1 MKYFLPA
8 FVFILIS
15 LTSSAQ
21 ERSNGVVK
29 GILIDTVNQPI
40 EGAVISLLHAVDLR
54 LLKTG
59 FSEADGS
66 YEFSGLASDSVK
78 LLVALPGFRTYTSET
93 FFMGESAVI
102 TRSVVVLET
111 EGKKLDEVVVVTKLP
126 FVERKI
132 DRTVVN
138 PEALISNAGS
148 TALDVLAKSPGILV
162 EENGDIRLKGKS
174 GVMVYVDD
182 KPTWLSGT
190 ALESFLKS
198 LPAEAIKQIE
208 IMTNPP
214 AHYDAAGNSG
224 IINIKTKRNKLRG
237 FNGNFSANYAQG
249 RYARTNDNAALSFS
263 GKKLAVFSN
272 LSYGIHNGFH
282 DLTIQRRYKDE
293 QGNTQSI
300 FDQNTYMRRH
310 AETFNGRIG
319 VDYYASER
327 TTIGAS
333 LRGLQNNSAN
343 TSFNKAVFLGPD
355 YGLTSR
361 VIADNS
367 ETSQFK
373 NATANLNL
381 RHQIDSVGQSVTVDL
396 DYVTYVTRTRQ
407 SYKNDVWLPDG
418 TNTYSDRQSGDL
430 PSVIH
435 IYAFKSDYIKPLR
448 KNAKLDAGIKVSS
461 TQTDNQAIYTIT
473 QNDVERD
480 NYDLSNHFKYDEL
493 ISAAYLN
500 YNKGFKR
507 LDLQAGLRLEST
519 QLQGQQLGNAMK
531 PASAFNRDYNS
542 LFPTL
547 YLSYK
552 LGTAANHL
560 LNLSYGRRVNRPY
573 YQDLNPFISPLDKY
587 TFYEGNPYLRPT
599 FANNVSLAYS
609 YKNLF
614 TTTFSYN
621 NTDNQIQETIEIREG
636 IYYSRPGNIASSV
649 QYNLSLEGSV
659 PIQKWLT
666 FNFYTEAQH
675 ARYQSR
681 LYTETL
687 DSRGTY
693 WFVSGSTI
701 FNIKKGW
708 SAELS
713 GQYITNF
720 IDSQFWFGD
729 YGYINVAAQ
738 KKILKDKGTLKL
750 SLNDALF
757 TNRIRG
763 RINNLRMTDANW
775 FGPRDT
781 RVASLTFSYRFGK
794 VQNTK
799 ARHNST
805 GSETEQGRVKG

>member
-1 MKYFLPA
+1 MKHYLLA
-8 FVFILIS
+8 FISILIA
-15 LTSSAQ
+15 LTNRAQ
-21 ERSNGVVK
+21 EHSSITLK
-29 GILIDTVNQPI
+29 GTLRDESNQPV
-40 EGAVISLLHAVDLR
+40 EGAVVSLLRSPDLQ

-59 FSEADGS
+59 FSETDGS
-66 YEFSGLASDSVK
+66 YELSGLSADSVR
-78 LLVALPGFRTYTSET
+78 LLVALPGFQTYTSET
-93 FFMGESAVI
+93 FLIGGSGVLQHPVI
-102 TRSVVVLET
+102 ALKT
-111 EGKKLDEVVVVTKLP
+111 EGKKLDEVTVVTKLP

-138 PEALISNAGS
+138 PEALISNAGG
-148 TALDVLAKSPGILV
+148 TALDVLSKSPGIMV
-162 EENGDIRLKGKS
+162 EENGDIKLKGKS

-182 KPTWLSGT
+182 KPTFLSGA
-190 ALESFLKS
+190 ALESYLKS

-224 IINIKTKRNKLRG
+224 IINIKTKRSKLRG
-237 FNGNFSANYAQG
+237 INGNVSVNYAQG

-263 GKKLAVFSN
+263 GKKLAIFSN

-293 QGNTQSI
+293 AGNTQSI

-310 AETFNGRIG
+310 SETFNGRIG
-319 VDYYASER
+319 ADYYLNDR

-333 LRGLQNNSAN
+333 LRGLQNSSDN

-355 YGLTSR
+355 YDLTSR
-361 VIADNS
+361 VIADNG
-367 ETSQFK
+367 ETSLFG

-381 RHQIDSVGQSVTVDL
+381 RQQIDSLGQSITADL
-396 DYVTYVTRTRQ
+396 DYVTYSTRTRQ

-435 IYAFKSDYIKPLR
+435 IYAFKSDYVKPLK
-448 KNAKLDAGIKVSS
+448 KNAKFDAGIKASF
-461 TQTDNQAIYTIT
+461 TQTDNEAIYTIT
-473 QNDVERD
+473 QNDIERD

-500 YNKGFKR
+500 YSKGFKR
-507 LDLQAGLRLEST
+507 FDVQAGLRFEST
-519 QLQGQQLGNAMK
+519 QLQGRQLGNAMK
-531 PASAFNRDYNS
+531 PASEFNRDYNS

-552 LGTAANHL
+552 LDTAANHL
-560 LNLSYGRRVNRPY
+560 VNLSYGRRVNRPY

-599 FANNVSLAYS
+599 FANNVALAYS
-609 YKNLF
+609 YKSFF

-649 QYNLSLEGSV
+649 QYNLSVEGSV
-659 PIQKWLT
+659 PVEKWLT
-666 FNFYTEAQH
+666 FNFYTEVQH
-675 ARYQSR
+675 ALYRSR

-687 DSRGTY
+687 DSKGTY

-701 FNIKKGW
+701 FNLKKGW

-729 YGYINVAAQ
+729 FGFINVGAQ
-738 KKILKDKGTLKL
+738 KKILKDKGTLKF
-750 SLNDALF
+750 SLNDVLF
-757 TNRIRG
+757 SNRIRG

-794 VQNTK
+794 VQNNK